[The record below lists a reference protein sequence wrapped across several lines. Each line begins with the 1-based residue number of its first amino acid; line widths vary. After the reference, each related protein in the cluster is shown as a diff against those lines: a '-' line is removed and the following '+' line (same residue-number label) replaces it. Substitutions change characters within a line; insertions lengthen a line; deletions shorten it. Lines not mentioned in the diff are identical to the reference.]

1 MSKDKKHIDD
11 IINESFSDASFDND
25 VKGWS
30 DISER
35 LNNKSTID
43 NVVFKA
49 YEETED
55 GLPDGAWSDMNDSLD
70 IDTVWKRLAKRK
82 KRKPVLLWWKV
93 AGVIV
98 ATGILISQL
107 NNYSALLNNTN
118 IKTTIIEDP
127 NHNSKIETS
136 VNKTN
141 SSSTNSSINIERNIT
156 SSLKKDNIDST
167 SKIVNSINNETHNY
181 QIIPL
186 KNKES
191 NNSLELKEEFLNENN
206 TSSKPEIIP
215 TQSLNDSLLNK
226 LLNNIKNE
234 KNTTLTMFK
243 DSLEK
248 SIVESKR
255 KKFTVGLSGTVSNTW
270 ILDAT
275 TREGFSETS
284 LVSNESSFGSSY
296 GVYLDYSLARN
307 FSISADFYIN
317 SSLNTRNYIY
327 KEGNYITRDLK
338 LEYYKFVIQ
347 ANKNILLDSR
357 KINTLHIGIGGY
369 YALLNDQNN
378 ILRKT
383 IKTKNVFL
391 NRDYGVK
398 IELGHH
404 INFKRFLIGYGM
416 HLDYGLPNI
425 FKETE
430 KINSS
435 LNATNT
441 FETGCYLRLGLRL

>member
-11 IINESFSDASFDND
+11 FINESFSDASFDND
-25 VKGWS
+25 VNGWS
-30 DISER
+30 IISDR
-35 LNNKSTID
+35 LNKKSTID

-49 YEETED
+49 YEETQAE
-55 GLPDGAWSDMNDSLD
+55 LPDGAWSNMNDSLD

-82 KRKPVLLWWKV
+82 KKKPVLLWWKV

-98 ATGILISQL
+98 LIGILIGQL
-107 NNYSALLNNTN
+107 YNYSALLNNTN
-118 IKTTIIEDP
+118 IKTTIIEDS
-127 NHNSKIETS
+127 NHNIKIETS

-141 SSSTNSSINIERNIT
+141 SSSTNSSINIEKNIT
-156 SSLKKDNIDST
+156 SSLKEENIDST
-167 SKIVNSINNETHNY
+167 SKIVNYINNKTHNY
-181 QIIPL
+181 QIIPI
-186 KNKES
+186 KNKEN
-191 NNSLELKEEFLNENN
+191 NNSLELKEKFLNTKN
-206 TSSKPEIIP
+206 TSSKPEIIS
-215 TQSLNDSLLNK
+215 TEDLNGSLLKK

-234 KNTTLTMFK
+234 KNATLTIFK
-243 DSLEK
+243 DSIEK
-248 SIVESKR
+248 SIVQSKR
-255 KKFTVGLSGTVSNTW
+255 KKITVGLSGTASNTW
-270 ILDAT
+270 IIDAT

-284 LVSNESSFGSSY
+284 LVANELSFGSSY
-296 GVYLDYSLARN
+296 GVYLDYSLAKN

-327 KEGNYITRDLK
+327 NEGNYVTRDIK
-338 LEYYKFVIQ
+338 IEYYKFVIQ

-369 YALLNDQNN
+369 YALLKDQNN

-398 IELGHH
+398 MELGHH
-404 INFKRFLIGYGM
+404 INFKSFLIGYGM
-416 HLDYGLPNI
+416 HMDYGLPNI

-435 LNATNT
+435 INLTNT
-441 FETGCYLRLGLRL
+441 FETGFYLRLGLSL

>member
-1 MSKDKKHIDD
+1 MSKEKKHIDD

-49 YEETED
+49 YEETQSE
-55 GLPDGAWSDMNDSLD
+55 LPDGAWSDMNDSLD

-82 KRKPVLLWWKV
+82 KRKPILLWWKD

-98 ATGILISQL
+98 AIGILIGQL
-107 NNYSALLNNTN
+107 YNYSALLNNTN
-118 IKTTIIEDP
+118 IKTTIIEDS
-127 NHNSKIETS
+127 NHNSKVKTS

-141 SSSTNSSINIERNIT
+141 SSSTNSYINIERNIT
-156 SSLKKDNIDST
+156 SSLKKDNIYST

-181 QIIPL
+181 QLIPI
-186 KNKES
+186 KNKKK
-191 NNSLELKEEFLNENN
+191 NNSLELKEEFLNANN

-215 TQSLNDSLLNK
+215 TQSLNDSLLKK
-226 LLNNIKNE
+226 LLNSIKNE
-234 KNTTLTMFK
+234 KNATLTMFK

-255 KKFTVGLSGTVSNTW
+255 KKITVGLSATVSNTW

-296 GVYLDYSLARN
+296 GVYLDYALAKN

-317 SSLNTRNYIY
+317 SSLKTRNYIY
-327 KEGNYITRDLK
+327 NEGNYITRDLK

-383 IKTKNVFL
+383 IKTKNDFL

-404 INFKRFLIGYGM
+404 INFKSFLIGYGM

-430 KINSS
+430 KINSN
-435 LNATNT
+435 LNVTNT